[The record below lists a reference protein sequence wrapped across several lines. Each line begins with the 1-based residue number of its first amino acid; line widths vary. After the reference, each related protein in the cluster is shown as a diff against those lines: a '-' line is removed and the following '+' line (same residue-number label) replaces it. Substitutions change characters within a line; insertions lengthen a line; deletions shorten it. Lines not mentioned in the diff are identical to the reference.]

1 MAARTKWWS
10 LKGRLRGTPGHNPE
24 AKIEANLENAE
35 PELCIRL
42 LQVTTVV
49 NYSGLRRRME
59 TSDQAWMV
67 QFLELGGLD
76 LLMEVL
82 ERLSGRGCAR
92 IADALLQLTCVTCV
106 RAVMN
111 SSEGLHFVLENPGY
125 VKTLS
130 QALDTSNVMVK
141 MQVFELLAALALFD
155 PQGHHMALDAL
166 DHYKSLKKQRYRFSV
181 IMNELHGTSNLP
193 YNVTLMSLINILVMG
208 REDLRK
214 RSRLRQEFI
223 GLQLLDELPKL
234 RETEDHD
241 LNVQCDAFED
251 SLTEDEEEMEKLY
264 GGIDMSSHQ
273 QVFTS
278 LFTKVASSPS
288 SAQLL
293 SILQALLVLDPGRSE
308 VWLALELLVD
318 RLTLMSQ
325 PFDLSTDSLLERLL
339 PHKSLSANHKIQTID
354 RAGQTRHAETMSGS
368 PWVPSAS
375 LPGIGAPPPP
385 PLPGM
390 GAPPP
395 PPLPGMG
402 APLPPPLPGMGAPP
416 PAPLPGMGAP
426 PPPPLP
432 GMGAPPP
439 PLLPGMGAP
448 PPPPLPGMEAPPPPS
463 LPGMEAPPPPPLP
476 GMGARPPSPF
486 PGMQAPPPPPLPGM
500 GGPHPS
506 PLPGMKAPPPPSLPG
521 MGAPSLPP
529 LPGMGAP
536 PPPPLPGM
544 GAPPPP
550 PLLGIGVPPPPP
562 LPGMGAPPPPP
573 LPGMETPPPP
583 PGDIL
588 SAQAAQDLGSC
599 YSPAPCPTLR
609 MKKLNWQKLP
619 SRAVTAQQSLW
630 TLVSLESL
638 EPDYCSIERLFSL
651 PSTETRTKAQA
662 KPKEISFIDGKKS
675 LNLNIFLRQFKCSHE
690 DFVSLIWK
698 GDRSRF
704 DVELLKQ
711 LIKLL
716 PEKHE
721 VGNLMSHQADKD
733 MLSPVD
739 QFYLKLLHVPCYPLR
754 VECMLLC
761 EESSSLLETLKP
773 KVELLDRACQSVRES
788 SRLPTFCKLI
798 LSVGNFLNYG
808 THTGNAGGFKM
819 NTLLRLTETRAN
831 KSRITLLHHVLQEA
845 EQNHPDL
852 LNLPDDLEI
861 CEEAAGMNLDSIQ
874 SESNTVTN
882 QLRSSESKVCCSS
895 EDLKEQYL
903 PPLQEGLHACEQLQ
917 QLLSSLEDRRTDL
930 SVYLCEDSSSFSI
943 DELLHTIKTFRGL
956 FLRAMKE
963 NKSHMQQEKRR
974 KLQEEDRKLKG
985 DTNKII
991 RSGVSNQAEG
1001 CIIDNLLSEI
1011 RSGHNLKRT
1020 RPPAQ
1025 RGSRVHEKPAD
1036 TSKIVQTPSELQAE
1050 TTPEPGAPQVDGSLQ
1065 ETQNSSEPCTPIA
1078 AANREPD
1085 QSQTE
1090 IGDSEVDFVGPENN
1104 DDPRSLGPAKI
1115 SRTSPEVRRPSL
1127 TGTWTSP
1134 RYRDPITEPIKDVSH
1149 TEDILFRDWLTRVP
1163 HSRCS
1168 WLLLLLLLLLLLVL
1182 LLLIVSP

>member
-1 MAARTKWWS
+1 MAAKTKWWL
-10 LKGRLRGTPGHNPE
+10 LKGRVRGTTGHNPG
-24 AKIEANLENAE
+24 AKLEANLENAE

-49 NYSGLRRRME
+49 NYSGLRRRLE

-111 SSEGLHFVLENPGY
+111 SSEGLHFFLENPAY

-130 QALDTSNVMVK
+130 QALDTSNIMVK
-141 MQVFELLAALALFD
+141 MQVFELLTALALFD
-155 PQGHHMALDAL
+155 AQGHHLALDAL
-166 DHYKSLKKQRYRFSV
+166 DHYKSLKKQQYRFSV
-181 IMNELHGTSNLP
+181 IMNELHCTTNPP
-193 YNVTLMSLINILVMG
+193 YNVTLMSFINSLVMG
-208 REDLRK
+208 REDLRR

-223 GLQLLDELPKL
+223 GLQLLDELPRL

-241 LNVQCDAFED
+241 LNIQCDAFED

-278 LFTKVASSPS
+278 LLTKVASSPS

-308 VWLALELLVD
+308 VWLSLELLTD

-325 PFDLSTDSLLERLL
+325 PFDLSTNSLLERLL
-339 PHKSLSANHKIQTID
+339 PHKSLSAIHKIQTID
-354 RAGQTRHAETMSGS
+354 RAVQTRRAESASGS
-368 PWVPSAS
+368 LWVPSSS
-375 LPGIGAPPPP
+375 LPGMGTAPPPPPPPLPGIEAPPPLPRMGAPPPP

-402 APLPPPLPGMGAPP
+402 APPP
-416 PAPLPGMGAP
+416 
-426 PPPPLP
+426 
-432 GMGAPPP
+432 
-439 PLLPGMGAP
+439 
-448 PPPPLPGMEAPPPPS
+448 
-463 LPGMEAPPPPPLP
+463 
-476 GMGARPPSPF
+476 
-486 PGMQAPPPPPLPGM
+486 
-500 GGPHPS
+500 
-506 PLPGMKAPPPPSLPG
+506 
-521 MGAPSLPP
+521 PP

-550 PLLGIGVPPPPP
+550 P
-562 LPGMGAPPPPP
+562 
-573 LPGMETPPPP
+573 
-583 PGDIL
+583 GDII
-588 SAQAAQDLGSC
+588 SAQAALRLRSC
-599 YSPAPCPTLR
+599 CSPAPCPTRR

-638 EPDYCSIERLFSL
+638 EPDYCSIEQLFSL
-651 PSTETRTKAQA
+651 PPTETRTKAQA
-662 KPKEISFIDGKKS
+662 KPKEISFIDAKKS
-675 LNLNIFLRQFKCSHE
+675 LNLIIFLRQFKCSHE

-721 VGNLMSHQADKD
+721 VGNLKSHQADED

-739 QFYLKLLHVPCYPLR
+739 QFYLKLLDIPCYPLR
-754 VECMLLC
+754 LECMLLC
-761 EESSSLLETLKP
+761 EESSSLLETLKSR
-773 KVELLDRACQSVRES
+773 VELLDRACQSVRES
-788 SRLPTFCKLI
+788 SRLPPFCKLI

-808 THTGNAGGFKM
+808 THTGSAEGFKI

-831 KSRITLLHHVLQEA
+831 KSRITLLHHILQEA
-845 EQNHPDL
+845 EKNHPDL

-861 CEEAAGMNLDSIQ
+861 CEEAAGLNLDLIQ
-874 SESNTVTN
+874 SESNILTN

-903 PPLQEGLHACEQLQ
+903 PPLQECLGGCEQLQ
-917 QLLSSLEDRRTDL
+917 QLLSSLEDRRTAL

-943 DELLHTIKTFRGL
+943 DELLNTIKTFRGL
-956 FLRAMKE
+956 FLRAKKE
-963 NKSHMQQEKRR
+963 NESRMQLDKRR
-974 KLQEEDRKLKG
+974 KLQEEDGKLKG
-985 DTNKII
+985 NTNKII
-991 RSGVSNQAEG
+991 RNDVSNEGKG

-1011 RSGHNLKRT
+1011 RNGHNLKRT
-1020 RPPAQ
+1020 RPPPP
-1025 RGSRVHEKPAD
+1025 RGGRDHDHPGIIHRSLAANEPDPSVFSQSEKPAE
-1036 TSKIVQTPSELQAE
+1036 TQKKVQTPSEPQAE
-1050 TTPEPGAPQVDGSLQ
+1050 TTPEPGSAQIDGSLA
-1065 ETQNSSEPCTPIA
+1065 ETQNSSDPHTSKA
-1078 AANREPD
+1078 AANREQD
-1085 QSQTE
+1085 ESQT
-1090 IGDSEVDFVGPENN
+1090 GLWDALENN
-1104 DDPRSLGPAKI
+1104 DDPRSLEPARN
-1115 SRTSPEVRRPSL
+1115 SRTSPEDQN
-1127 TGTWTSP
+1127 
-1134 RYRDPITEPIKDVSH
+1134 RDPITEPRKDVCH
-1149 TEDILFRDWLTRVP
+1149 TEDFLFRDWLTRVP
-1163 HSRCS
+1163 
-1168 WLLLLLLLLLLLVL
+1168 LFMVIIIFVVV
-1182 LLLIVSP
+1182 IVGFIIANGFSMKF